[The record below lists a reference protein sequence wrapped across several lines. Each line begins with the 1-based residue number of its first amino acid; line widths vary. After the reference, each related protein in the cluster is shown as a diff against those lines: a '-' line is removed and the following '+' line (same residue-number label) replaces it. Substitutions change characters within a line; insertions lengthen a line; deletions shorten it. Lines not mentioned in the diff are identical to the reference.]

1 MAERK
6 AVVHQDLQNVLHP
19 VVPHRQL
26 ESEPLVI
33 VEGRGSTVVDADGT
47 EYLDAM
53 AGLWCVNVGYGR
65 TELAEV
71 AAAQMRALPYYPHT
85 AMNAPAA
92 ALAERVNG
100 LLGGDNH
107 VYFVASGSEAN
118 EAGFKIARQYMKHEH
133 PGQLRYKTI
142 TRYLGY
148 HGTTLATLA
157 AGGMGDRKMKFEP
170 LGGNDFVHVA
180 PPYCYRCP
188 FGLTYP
194 SCELACVKNI
204 EATIQGEGPDTVA
217 TLLVEPVM
225 SAVGVAV
232 PPAEYL
238 PEVAALAKK
247 YGCLL
252 HIDEVI
258 NGFGRTGA
266 MFAHQHYGVRPDMV
280 SIAKGLV
287 SAYLPDRRHGR
298 AQRGLPV
305 LCGRAVRGPLQVFQI
320 STYGGH
326 PVAAAVAGRNIDIIL
341 RERLVERAAE
351 NGAYLLDRLRT
362 LEKHPWVGDVRG
374 KGLLAGVELV
384 KDRRTKE
391 VVGADRIT
399 RVVDF
404 ARHRG
409 VIVGRSG
416 GGRHLGSVIVLSPP
430 LVITRAEI
438 DRVVAVLDDA
448 TVVRNEVFRVL
459 CGRAVREP
467 SGLSDLSTYGGHPGR
482 CRRGR
487 PQHRH
492 HPERAPRSSARP
504 SNGAAPL
511 PRPAPHARRS
521 TRGWATF
528 AAKGSWPG
536 WSWSRIAAPKRSS
549 GPIGSRA
556 IRWTSPA
563 SRA

>member
-1 MAERK
+1 MNETETSAPVDERS
-6 AVVHQDLQNVLHP
+6 AVIRQDLDNVLHP
-19 VVPHRQL
+19 VVQHRQL
-26 ESEPLVI
+26 EAEPMVI

-65 TELAEV
+65 AELADV

-92 ALAERVNG
+92 ALAAQVNG
-100 LLGGDNH
+100 LLGGDTH

-133 PGQLRYKTI
+133 PGQARYKTI
-142 TRYLGY
+142 SRYLGY

-157 AGGMGDRKMKFEP
+157 AGGMGDRKTKFEP

-217 TLLVEPVM
+217 TVLVEPVM
-225 SAVGVAV
+225 SAVGIAV
-232 PPAEYL
+232 PPDEYL
-238 PEVAALAKK
+238 PEVAAIARK

-252 HIDEVI
+252 HVDEVI

-266 MFAHQHYGVRPDMV
+266 MFAHQHYDIRPDIV
-280 SIAKGLV
+280 TIAKGLV
-287 SAYLPDRRHGR
+287 SAYLPI
-298 AQRGLPV
+298 AA
-305 LCGRAVRGPLQVFQI
+305 AVVRNHVFASFLGEPSENRQVFQI

-326 PVAAAVAGRNIDIIL
+326 PVAAAVARRNIEIIQ
-341 RERLVERAAE
+341 EEKLVERSGD
-351 NGAYLLDRLRT
+351 NGAYLLEGLRT
-362 LEKHPWVGDVRG
+362 LLRHPWVGDVRG

-384 KDRRTKE
+384 KDRRTRE
-391 VVGADRIT
+391 VMPSERVKA
-399 RVVDF
+399 VVDM
-404 ARHRG
+404 ARKDG

-416 GGRHLGSVIVLSPP
+416 GGRHLGNTIQLAPP

-438 DRVVAVLDDA
+438 DRVVAVLD
-448 TVVRNEVFRVL
+448 
-459 CGRAVREP
+459 
-467 SGLSDLSTYGGHPGR
+467 
-482 CRRGR
+482 
-487 PQHRH
+487 
-492 HPERAPRSSARP
+492 
-504 SNGAAPL
+504 
-511 PRPAPHARRS
+511 
-521 TRGWATF
+521 
-528 AAKGSWPG
+528 
-536 WSWSRIAAPKRSS
+536 
-549 GPIGSRA
+549 RA
-556 IRWTSPA
+556 IAEAGQGLGPS
-563 SRA
+563 